1 MIIIIRNIL
10 NQFRSY
16 RLVYPLKF
24 LHISHFNF
32 QILKFQIS
40 NFKFQH
46 SILIC
51 SFIGLGVR
59 DITNKRPLDSVRKL
73 NISVEY

>member
-16 RLVYPLKF
+16 RLVYSLKF

-32 QILKFQIS
+32 QMLKFQIS
-40 NFKFQH
+40 NFKIQ
-46 SILIC
+46 ILIC

-59 DITNKRPLDSVRKL
+59 DIANERPLD
-73 NISVEY
+73 